1 MAKQVPS
8 RKRRQASP
16 LPAGLLRVDPRSSG
30 SKTPPP
36 GGSTGPEE
44 AISTAPDTAESQ
56 QHHFEET
63 DRIDGPTENELLEAQ
78 IHAKTGLSN
87 PLIGVLVK
95 TLQPSSPNLFG
106 GITAFCKELDEASK
120 EQGAR
125 VFFFSV
131 DGIKPGSPR
140 INGWHYDF
148 GSWRKET
155 FPMPSVIYNRLTSR
169 ILENRPKVQQFF
181 RDAKANYGAKVFNE
195 KYLNKTEVF
204 QALKDEAAC
213 KSFLPESYLFK
224 NYAMLQSMCKKYN
237 TVFLK
242 PVLGSLGKGILRVSA
257 LEGGAYSCEIPTLN
271 GTSRKV
277 YPSLLKL
284 FNAQAGK
291 LKTSRYQIQ
300 QGLQLVQ
307 VGGRPVDFRA
317 LVQKDQLGEWAITSV
332 VARIAGANH
341 FVSNLARGG
350 SLSTVK
356 EALARTPLPAADHKK
371 ISAQI
376 RKAALAVAEG
386 IQTHIPA
393 LFGELGVDLAVDTGG
408 RVWLLEVNSKPS
420 KNDNTSL
427 DGGNKIRP
435 SVRRVIRYSKYLANH

>member
-1 MAKQVPS
+1 MAKLVPS
-8 RKRRQASP
+8 RKARQASK
-16 LPAGLLRVDPRSSG
+16 LPAGLLRVDPRSSE
-30 SKTPPP
+30 SKTPSV

-44 AISTAPDTAESQ
+44 ALSVPDAGSPDPRSTESGLTGGLI
-56 QHHFEET
+56 EE
-63 DRIDGPTENELLEAQ
+63 DLLEAQ
-78 IHAKTGLSN
+78 IHANAGRSN
-87 PLIGVLVK
+87 LLLGVLVK

-106 GITAFCKELDEASK
+106 GITTFCKELDEASK
-120 EQGAR
+120 EQGVR

-131 DGIKPGSPR
+131 DGIKPGSSQ
-140 INGWHYDF
+140 INGWHYAS
-148 GSWRKET
+148 GGWKKGT

-181 RDAKANYGAKVFNE
+181 RDAKASYGAKVFNE

-204 QALKDEAAC
+204 QALKDDGAC
-213 KSFLPESYLFK
+213 KTFLPESYLFK
-224 NYAMLQSMCKKYN
+224 NYAMLQSMCKKHA

-242 PVLGSLGKGILRVSA
+242 PVLGSLGKGILRITS
-257 LEGGAYSCEIPTLN
+257 LGGGSYSCEIPTLN

-307 VGGRPVDFRA
+307 AGGRPVDFRA
-317 LVQKDQLGEWAITSV
+317 LVQKDQRGEWAITSV

-350 SLSTVK
+350 SLSTVM
-356 EALARTPLPAADHKK
+356 EALARTSLPSAEHKK

-420 KNDNTSL
+420 KNDNTPL
-427 DGGNKIRP
+427 DGGSKIRP